1 MTIIPSSSTFDQP
14 TLSRMLECDPTV
26 QHYREFFARLDWRLI
41 PSQDPDPH
49 RPGRRPHPEAAYLK
63 ALLIKVSEKFDHCTD
78 LRTYLLRHPLLV
90 LELGFRPVLDVT
102 KPYGFDVERTI
113 PCERWLREKQRRLD
127 RRVLQDLLAATVHA
141 LQEAVPGL
149 GETVAFDVK
158 HLYAWVKENNPRVYV
173 KDRFKK
179 DQQPRGDPDCRVGVK
194 RSTNQE
200 QPDGSTKEKKEYLWG
215 YGTGIATCFVAGY
228 GDVVLAEYTL
238 PFNENDIS
246 FFFPFYIQTVAHLG
260 HYPLNITADAAFD
273 AWYVYQT
280 CVHRGGIAAIALNL
294 HGHPESRR
302 DHAGVPVCAKGL
314 RMVPSFQFS
323 HTRGYTSQ
331 RFLCPLLYP
340 QPNAESC
347 EHEQFK
353 KEKGCVK
360 DLNWEL
366 GGQMRVALNRDGPQ
380 YKVIYRQRTS
390 AERINSQAKAQH
402 IERPHVR
409 NRRSVANLNTLTY
422 IVINA
427 NALKRVRK
435 TNRELLT
442 PKLSVAA

>member
-1 MTIIPSSSTFDQP
+1 MMPIIPPSQVFDQS
-14 TLSRMLECDPTV
+14 TLERMLEHDPTV
-26 QHYREFFARLDWRLI
+26 QFYDEFFALLDWRVV
-41 PSQDPDPH
+41 PDNTPDAH
-49 RPGRRPHPEAAYLK
+49 RPGKRPHPEAAYVK
-63 ALLIKVSEKFDHCTD
+63 ALLIKISEKLDHCTD

-90 LELGFRPVLDVT
+90 LALGFRPVLDVSQ
-102 KPYGFDVERTI
+102 PYGFDVERTV
-113 PCERWLREKQRRLD
+113 PSDSWLRHKQRHLKRGM
-127 RRVLQDLLAATVHA
+127 LQDLLAATVQA
-141 LQEAVPGL
+141 LQEEIPGL

-158 HLYAWVKENNPRVYV
+158 HLYAWVKQNNSRVYV
-173 KDRFKK
+173 KDRYSK
-179 DQQPRGDPDCRVGVK
+179 DQQPTGDPDCRVGVK

-215 YGTGIATCFVAGY
+215 YGTGVATSFVAGY

-246 FFFPFYIQTVAHLG
+246 YFFPLYLQTVAHLG

-280 CVHRGGIAAIALNL
+280 CIYRGGIAAIALNL

-302 DHAGVPVCAKGL
+302 DADGTPLCAKGL
-314 RMVPSFQFS
+314 RMVSSFQFS

-331 RFLCPLLYP
+331 RFLCPLLHP
-340 QPNAESC
+340 QASGQC
-347 EHEQFK
+347 CDHEQFK
-353 KEKGCVK
+353 KGGCVK
-360 DLNWEL
+360 DLNWER
-366 GGQMRVALNRDGPQ
+366 GGQMRVTLKRDGPQ

-422 IVINA
+422 LVINA

-435 TNRELLT
+435 TNRDLLT
-442 PKLSVAA
+442 AKFSRAA

>member
-1 MTIIPSSSTFDQP
+1 MTIIPPSQVFDQS
-14 TLSRMLECDPTV
+14 TLERMLQYDPTV
-26 QHYREFFARLDWRLI
+26 QFYQQFFALLDWTVVPDPL
-41 PSQDPDPH
+41 PDPH
-49 RPGRRPHPEAAYLK
+49 RPGKRPHPASAYLK
-63 ALLIKVSEKFDHCTD
+63 AFFIKVNEKLEHCTD

-90 LELGFRPVLDVT
+90 LSVGFRPVLDRT
-102 KPYGFDVERTI
+102 KPYGFDVERTV
-113 PCERWLREKQRRLD
+113 PSARWLRQKQRRLH
-127 RRVLQDLLAATVHA
+127 RGSLQELLAGTVHA
-141 LQEAVPGL
+141 LQEEVPGL

-173 KDRFKK
+173 KDRYCK
-179 DQQPRGDPDCRVGVK
+179 DQPPKGDPDCRVGVK

-200 QPDGSTKEKKEYLWG
+200 QADGSTKEKKEYLWG
-215 YGTGIATCFVAGY
+215 YGTGLATCFVAGY

-246 FFFPFYIQTVAHLG
+246 YFFPLYIQSVAHLG

-280 CVHRGGIAAIALNL
+280 CVYRGGMAAIALNL

-302 DHAGVPVCAKGL
+302 AANGIPLCAKGL
-314 RMVPSFQFS
+314 PMVPSFQFS

-331 RFLCPLLYP
+331 RFLCPLLHP
-340 QPNAESC
+340 HPTGESC
-347 EHEQFK
+347 EQEQFQ
-353 KEKGCVK
+353 EGPGCVK

-366 GGQMRVALNRDGPQ
+366 GGQMRVTLKRDGPQ
-380 YKVIYRQRTS
+380 YKVIYCQRTS

-427 NALKRVRK
+427 KALKRVRQI
-435 TNRELLT
+435 NADLLS
-442 PKLSVAA
+442 PKRTLAA